1 MKWLK
6 KQNRLTKDFL
16 SGEFSSVFWMCAAA
30 FGILIVLGFI
40 AGLINED
47 FAADFVGRFTQQVD
61 DMGVVN
67 DDGTVSAAALFSN
80 NLRATVFTILY
91 GIVPFVFLPA
101 IALGTNTI
109 LLGAFAAYYV
119 HHKVSLLTYLAALIP
134 HGIFEFPALVLAI
147 ALGIYLCKR
156 INFTIRT
163 GTKGVVRET
172 WGQILRVLVL
182 RLIPLLLVASVVE
195 AYVTPLIVNLL
206 V

>member
-16 SGEFSSVFWMCAAA
+16 SGEFSSVFWTCAAA
-30 FGILIVLGFI
+30 LGILIVLGFI